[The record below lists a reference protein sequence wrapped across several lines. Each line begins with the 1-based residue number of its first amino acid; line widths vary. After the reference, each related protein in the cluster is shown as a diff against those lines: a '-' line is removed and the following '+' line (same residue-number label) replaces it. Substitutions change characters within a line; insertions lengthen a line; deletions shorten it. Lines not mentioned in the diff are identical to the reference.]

1 MKSKI
6 FLSVIY
12 IGVIWLV
19 GIFIFGK
26 SGVIDNMYQAKE
38 TIRLTEILWQ
48 SKNELESMTRE
59 IHHLSS
65 MQEPTQAFL
74 IEQGRKTKEII
85 VFKMNTISNSSEQ
98 ETSSILKEQ
107 LLFFQ
112 SISIALII
120 IVLGCFGIY
129 IIAYVNKTKII
140 KELNIES
147 KEGKKI

>member
-38 TIRLTEILWQ
+38 TIRLTETLWQ

-59 IHHLSS
+59 LHHLSA

-85 VFKMNTISNSSEQ
+85 VFKMNTINNSLEQ
-98 ETSSILKEQ
+98 ETSSILKEL

-112 SISIALII
+112 CISIALII
-120 IVLGCFGIY
+120 IVLGCLGIY
-129 IIAYVNKTKII
+129 IISYVNKTKRI
-140 KELNIES
+140 